1 MRGVLLLPPGPESL
15 LDRFDK
21 PRIVTCLHT
30 RSLPQ
35 ARKAASALSAQL
47 EVVWAQMRLEKV
59 LRCVPVAPRS
69 PVVTAI
75 APTATSIRLSDAGA
89 LYRRLK
95 GAGRG
100 KVFNTSTDRNLGYVV
115 SASATP

>member
-1 MRGVLLLPPGPESL
+1 MLRVYRVVNQKAKFTFTKCGVFYFSRRVLKSL

-21 PRIVTCLHT
+21 SRIVTCLHT

-47 EVVWAQMRLEKV
+47 EVVWARMRLEKV

-69 PVVTAI
+69 PVMTAI

-89 LYRRLK
+89 L
-95 GAGRG
+95 
-100 KVFNTSTDRNLGYVV
+100 
-115 SASATP
+115 